1 MEEEKKSTNSNDA
14 KLPWTLVARAYSVLV
29 ALVIGHLPVKQHL
42 ELLND
47 IIAEAKTEDVEM
59 RWYRSPRDLY
69 GTIMRR
75 INQVIVDRLVKYNE
89 DTATV
94 DEHNEVL
101 DLRYIR
107 DALDGVSMKAFECM
121 LTTVITDSGD
131 AMFDKL
137 REYRIALK
145 AVAPDSANA
154 IIADIEMRY
163 GYQYTG
169 PQYGAP
175 TLQPPMQQPWPYA
188 STGPSTAWRQGNP
201 VVNQFGQSV
210 NPFYQPNMYNNQYRN
225 GNPFQDGPSRPFT
238 PNNGSGFG
246 DMSDVLGG
254 DNGKKK

>member
-1 MEEEKKSTNSNDA
+1 MEEEKKSTNSNDT

-29 ALVIGHLPVKQHL
+29 ALVIGNLPVKQLL

-47 IIAEAKTEDVEM
+47 IIAEAKIEDVEM

-69 GTIMRR
+69 GIIMRR

-89 DTATV
+89 DTATA
-94 DEHNEVL
+94 DEHTEVL

-107 DALDGVSMKAFECM
+107 DALDGVSMKAFEYM

-131 AMFDKL
+131 VMFDRL

-145 AVAPDSANA
+145 AVAPDRANA

-163 GYQYTG
+163 GSPYTG

-188 STGPSTAWRQGNP
+188 SSYFASQRVNP

-246 DMSDVLGG
+246 DMSDVLGS

>member
-69 GTIMRR
+69 GIIMRR

-107 DALDGVSMKAFECM
+107 DALDGVSMKAFEYM
-121 LTTVITDSGD
+121 LTTVLADSAD
-131 AMFDKL
+131 VMFDKL

-163 GYQYTG
+163 GSPYTG

-175 TLQPPMQQPWPYA
+175 TLQPPMQQPWPWA
-188 STGPSTAWRQGNP
+188 SQP
-201 VVNQFGQSV
+201 VNMFGQPVNQLYRTAGQSV
-210 NPFYQPNMYNNQYRN
+210 NPFGQPNMYNNQYRN
-225 GNPFQDGPSRPFT
+225 GNPFQNGPSQPFT

-246 DMSDVLGG
+246 DMNDVLGG

>member
-1 MEEEKKSTNSNDA
+1 MEEEKKSTNINDE

-47 IIAEAKTEDVEM
+47 IVAEAKTVDVEM

-69 GTIMRR
+69 GIIMRR

-89 DTATV
+89 DTATD
-94 DEHNEVL
+94 DEHREVF
-101 DLRYIR
+101 DLCYIR
-107 DALDGVSMKAFECM
+107 DALDGVSMKAFEYM

-131 AMFDKL
+131 VMFDKL

-163 GYQYTG
+163 GSPYTG

-175 TLQPPMQQPWPYA
+175 TLQPPMQQPWPGMY
-188 STGPSTAWRQGNP
+188 QP
-201 VVNQFGQSV
+201 VNMFGQPVNQLYRTAGQSV
-210 NPFYQPNMYNNQYRN
+210 NPFGQSPVYNRQQPQPREFTRDMYSTARIDPID
-225 GNPFQDGPSRPFT
+225 PF
-238 PNNGSGFG
+238 
-246 DMSDVLGG
+246 GG
-254 DNGKKK
+254 DDGKKN

>member
-1 MEEEKKSTNSNDA
+1 MEEEKKSTNSNDV
-14 KLPWTLVARAYSVLV
+14 KLPWTLIARAYSVLV
-29 ALVIGHLPVKQHL
+29 ALVIGNLTVKQHL

-59 RWYRSPRDLY
+59 RWYPSPRDLY
-69 GTIMRR
+69 WIIMRH

-89 DTATV
+89 DAATV

-107 DALDGVSMKAFECM
+107 DALDGVSMKAFEYM

-131 AMFDKL
+131 VMFDKL

-163 GYQYTG
+163 GSPYTG

-175 TLQPPMQQPWPYA
+175 MLQPSMQQPWAY
-188 STGPSTAWRQGNP
+188 PSIGQFATWQRGNP
-201 VVNQFGQSV
+201 VASTVSQSV

-246 DMSDVLGG
+246 DMNDVLGG

>member
-1 MEEEKKSTNSNDA
+1 MEEEKKSTNSDDA

-59 RWYRSPRDLY
+59 RWYRSPRNLY
-69 GTIMRR
+69 GIIMRR
-75 INQVIVDRLVKYNE
+75 INRVIVDRLVKYNE

-131 AMFDKL
+131 VMFDKL

-188 STGPSTAWRQGNP
+188 SSYFAQQR
-201 VVNQFGQSV
+201 V
-210 NPFYQPNMYNNQYRN
+210 NPFNQPNMYNNQYRN

-246 DMSDVLGG
+246 DMNDVLGG
-254 DNGKKK
+254 DNGKKN

>member
-14 KLPWTLVARAYSVLV
+14 KLPWTLVAHAYSVLV

-42 ELLND
+42 DVLND
-47 IIAEAKTEDVEM
+47 IIAEAKTVDVEM
-59 RWYRSPRDLY
+59 RWCRQPRDLY
-69 GTIMRR
+69 GIIMRR

-107 DALDGVSMKAFECM
+107 DALDGVSMKAFEYM
-121 LTTVITDSGD
+121 LTTVITGSADV
-131 AMFDKL
+131 MFDKL

-154 IIADIEMRY
+154 IIADIEMHY
-163 GYQYTG
+163 GSPYAG

-175 TLQPPMQQPWPYA
+175 TLQPPMQQPWTYGSMGQFATMQP
-188 STGPSTAWRQGNP
+188 GNP
-201 VVNQFGQSV
+201 LYRTVGQSV
-210 NPFYQPNMYNNQYRN
+210 NPF
-225 GNPFQDGPSRPFT
+225 GPSPVYKPQQPQPREFTRDMYSTARIDPIDPF
-238 PNNGSGFG
+238 
-246 DMSDVLGG
+246 GG
-254 DNGKKK
+254 DDGKRN